1 MTDHEHVDSASELVY
16 ASRPSWAPA
25 FLAAGL
31 TIAIMGI
38 FSHFLLPGWFYIAL
52 GVVVILAALRSIVL
66 GTIRDYYHL
75 PQRQKVR
82 GAVLPAPTF
91 RLADRD

>member
-1 MTDHEHVDSASELVY
+1 MTEPEHVDSASELVY

-31 TIAIMGI
+31 TLAITGL
-38 FSHFLLPGWFYIAL
+38 FSHFLVPGWFFTAVGIVA
-52 GVVVILAALRSIVL
+52 ILVALRSIVL

-91 RLADRD
+91 KLADRD